1 MRGIVETSSMLVL
14 SGTLLASCSQQGL
27 VVLEC
32 PTGAIDSV
40 VSLDESD
47 ELDLLLVIDDSLRM
61 AEEQAS
67 LSAQLPRLI
76 SALAFGDRDGDGTV
90 DFAPPRSIHV
100 GIVTTDMGTGASVV
114 MSCPGGNGD
123 DGVLQTGGPYCA
135 SSHPTGIFELR
146 QGESVPGFASMLG
159 CMPIVGTAG
168 CNFEQQLDAALKAV
182 SPAGPTAWTRVGY
195 VPPEF
200 RDGTFGHAGPGGAND
215 GFLRPN
221 STLAILVLT
230 DEDDCSTTDDDI
242 FNPASTTYSGELN
255 LRCHDHATRLQPVE
269 RYVDGLTALRANPGH
284 ILFHLIAGVPPD
296 RVGASPDVIL
306 ADPAMVETIDP
317 ATGTTLRP
325 ACVSPDSRGV
335 AVPARRLVEVARG
348 LQSRGSYAGISS
360 VCASDFTSA
369 IDAFVAEIGD
379 MLQPRCLPS
388 PIPLAAP
395 GAVSCQLSVVPE
407 SGTSCESLG
416 LPAGTMGE
424 CALQQVTDPARR
436 GTTPGWFYDD
446 DPTGPAS
453 RLVPGC
459 DQRITLSA
467 TTLPRNATYHLHC
480 CP

>member
-168 CNFEQQLDAALKAV
+168 CNFEQALKDLDEFEYIWV
-182 SPAGPTAWTRVGY
+182 LAWLHLNEGWNVQVIPPRGSKIKRGLFATRAPHRPNPIGLSALKLIGINGRKLKVRGIDLL
-195 VPPEF
+195 
-200 RDGTFGHAGPGGAND
+200 DGTPVLDIKPYIPYTDSFPNAKAGWLEGLKQKEGD
-215 GFLRPN
+215 
-221 STLAILVLT
+221 
-230 DEDDCSTTDDDI
+230 
-242 FNPASTTYSGELN
+242 
-255 LRCHDHATRLQPVE
+255 RLE
-269 RYVDGLTALRANPGH
+269 
-284 ILFHLIAGVPPD
+284 
-296 RVGASPDVIL
+296 
-306 ADPAMVETIDP
+306 
-317 ATGTTLRP
+317 
-325 ACVSPDSRGV
+325 
-335 AVPARRLVEVARG
+335 
-348 LQSRGSYAGISS
+348 
-360 VCASDFTSA
+360 
-369 IDAFVAEIGD
+369 
-379 MLQPRCLPS
+379 
-388 PIPLAAP
+388 
-395 GAVSCQLSVVPE
+395 
-407 SGTSCESLG
+407 
-416 LPAGTMGE
+416 
-424 CALQQVTDPARR
+424 
-436 GTTPGWFYDD
+436 
-446 DPTGPAS
+446 
-453 RLVPGC
+453 
-459 DQRITLSA
+459 
-467 TTLPRNATYHLHC
+467 
-480 CP
+480 